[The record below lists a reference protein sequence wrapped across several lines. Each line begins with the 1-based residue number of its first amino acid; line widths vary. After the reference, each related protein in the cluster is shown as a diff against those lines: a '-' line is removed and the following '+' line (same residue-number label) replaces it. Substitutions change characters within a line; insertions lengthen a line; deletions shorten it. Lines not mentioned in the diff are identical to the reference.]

1 MSRIVVGSFERE
13 EDLVQAVQAVRACG
27 WRIRDVYTP
36 YAVHGLDESLGLK
49 KSWLSRVCFIC
60 GLGGVI
66 LALWFQ
72 FWTSTRDWPLNVGG
86 RPWNALPAFVP
97 VTFEAMVLCAGLGT
111 VLVWLMACRL
121 YPGKKTEPIAP
132 QVSDDR
138 FALAVEESD
147 QPSDAA
153 ALRQLLQD
161 SHAVSI
167 EKRTDP
173 SEMR

>member
-1 MSRIVVGSFERE
+1 MSRFIVGSFERE
-13 EDLVQAVQAVRACG
+13 EDLLQAVQAVRACG

-36 YAVHGLDESLGLK
+36 YAVHGLDEMLGMK
-49 KSWLSRVCFIC
+49 KSWLSRVCFVC

-97 VTFEAMVLCAGLGT
+97 VTFEAMVLCAGSGL
-111 VLVWLMACRL
+111 VLAWLIACRL
-121 YPGKKTEPIAP
+121 YPGKKVALPILR
-132 QVSDDR
+132 VSDDR
-138 FALAVEESD
+138 FALIVEESD
-147 QPSDAA
+147 LSLEDA

-167 EKRTDP
+167 EERTDP
-173 SEMR
+173 TETR